1 MLVKIKKF
9 IIFTFL
15 AIVFF
20 FPSQIYA
27 SGGGN
32 GGDTH
37 SSAILLLLFAVLLLS
52 GKIGSIF
59 EKFGLPAVLG
69 ELTAGITLSAL
80 AYFGVEFLRIAPQQE
95 VLKFLAELGAI
106 ILLFKIGLES
116 NVSKLTKVGFKAI
129 LVATTG
135 VVAPFLVG
143 TYLLGP
149 ALFPDAGS
157 VTYMFIGA
165 SLVATSVGITASIF
179 SDLKILKCVSCQT
192 VLGAAVIDDVLGLF
206 VLAIVTAIAEHGT
219 VDINLITTLAIK
231 TFGFLAGA
239 IALGNVLAKS
249 VSYFFANI
257 NTNVGMKLSIAFS
270 FALVYAYLASLA
282 GLAPIIGAFCAGL
295 VLDAV
300 HFKSFSKP
308 SFVKDLMAIRTLK
321 GKAREKV
328 NGVIEKHSHTH
339 VEDLVNTLGYIL
351 VPIFFVFTGLQID
364 FGTLLNPKLYL
375 YALALGVA
383 AILTKLIAGIAA
395 SGSLNEKLLVGISM
409 VPRGEVGLIFASVGK
424 SLGVLPSEIFSV
436 IIMVIVLTTFV
447 APPFISYFA
456 KRMQK
461 ETERIVVTKTKLVTG
476 LH

>member
-1 MLVKIKKF
+1 MLIQIKNFSILISLIILF
-9 IIFTFL
+9 I
-15 AIVFF
+15 
-20 FPSQIYA
+20 FPQQAYA
-27 SGGGN
+27 TSEDVGN
-32 GGDTH
+32 NH
-37 SSAILLLLFAVLLLS
+37 SSTILLLLFAVLLLS

-59 EKFGLPAVLG
+59 EKIGLPAVLG
-69 ELTAGITLSAL
+69 ELTAGITLSAF
-80 AYFGVEFLRIAPQQE
+80 AYLGVKPLQFIPEQE
-95 VLKFLAELGAI
+95 VFKFLAELGAI

-116 NVSKLTKVGFKAI
+116 NIAKLSKVGLKAV

-143 TYLLGP
+143 TYFLGP
-149 ALFPDAGS
+149 ILFPDES
-157 VTYMFIGA
+157 YVTYMFIGA

-219 VDINLITTLAIK
+219 VDINLITSLALK

-239 IALGNVLAKS
+239 IVLGNMIAKS

-270 FALVYAYLASLA
+270 FALIYAYVASLA

-300 HFKSFSKP
+300 HFKSFSEP
-308 SFVKDLMAIRTLK
+308 SFVKDLTAIKGLK
-321 GKAREKV
+321 SKIKERV
-328 NGVIEKHSHTH
+328 NRIIEKHSHTH
-339 VEDLVNTLGYIL
+339 VEDLIDTLGFVL

-364 FGTLLNPKLYL
+364 FGTLLNPKLYF
-375 YALALGVA
+375 YAFILGIA
-383 AILTKLIAGIAA
+383 AILTKFI
-395 SGSLNEKLLVGISM
+395 SGFVAQGTWNEKFLVGISM

-424 SLGVLPSEIFSV
+424 SLGVLSSEIFSV
-436 IIMVIVLTTFV
+436 IVIVIVLTTFV

-461 ETERIVVTKTKLVTG
+461 EARNLVITKTKLLTG

>member
-1 MLVKIKKF
+1 MLTKIKKF
-9 IIFTFL
+9 LILISL
-15 AIVFF
+15 AILFILPQQVH
-20 FPSQIYA
+20 A
-27 SGGGN
+27 TSGEAGN
-32 GGDTH
+32 SH
-37 SSAILLLLFAVLLLS
+37 SSAILLLLFAVLLMA

-59 EKFGLPAVLG
+59 EKIGLPAVLG

-80 AYFGVEFLRIAPQQE
+80 AYFGVESLRTMPQQE
-95 VLKFLAELGAI
+95 VFKFLAELGAI

-116 NVSKLTKVGFKAI
+116 NVAKLSKVGLKAI

-143 TYLLGP
+143 TYFLGP
-149 ALFPDAGS
+149 ILFPEASS

-219 VDINLITTLAIK
+219 VDINLITSLAIK

-239 IALGNVLAKS
+239 IALGNILAKS
-249 VSYFFANI
+249 VSYIFANI

-270 FALVYAYLASLA
+270 FALIYAYVASLA

-300 HFKSFSKP
+300 HFRSFSEP
-308 SFVKDLMAIRTLK
+308 SFVKDLTAIKGLK
-321 GKAREKV
+321 GKIKEKV
-328 NGVIEKHSHTH
+328 NRVIEKHSHTH
-339 VEDLVNTLGYIL
+339 VEDLIDTLGFVL

-364 FGTLLNPKLYL
+364 FGTLLNPKLYF
-375 YALALGVA
+375 YAFILGIA
-383 AILTKLIAGIAA
+383 AILTKFIAGFVAQ
-395 SGSLNEKLLVGISM
+395 GTWNEKFLVGISM

-436 IIMVIVLTTFV
+436 IVIVIVLTTFV

-461 ETERIVVTKTKLVTG
+461 ETRNFVITKTKLLTG